1 MQPHSP
7 TLVLIDI
14 LGAVALLLWGLRMVR
29 TGVFRA
35 CGASLRRWVGL
46 GTRNRVVAFLAGF
59 GVTLGLQ
66 SSTATALMASA
77 MSGQQLMTTAMALA
91 VMLGADVGTSVV
103 AGFLSLDVRW
113 LSPALL
119 LLGAA
124 LFAVGEGS
132 RPRRAVARTLVGL
145 GLMLLAMRLL
155 AEATVPVRE
164 SELIH
169 AMLGGLTSEPALA
182 LLVAAGLTALLHS
195 SLAVVLLIASLA
207 GGGLLDLPGTAALVL
222 GANLGGAVP
231 PLLATMREV
240 PEGRRVPLGNLIMRA
255 AGALAALPFVTMLGD
270 VLGETANAQT
280 AVLLHAGFNLA
291 LAALFIPLVGPVARL
306 TVLALPDRPPGEDEG
321 QPRHLDESVLE
332 APTAAIACAVRETLR
347 LGDLVEDMLRRTL
360 DVLRHDDERLIA
372 EVSRTDDAVDAL
384 HTAIKLYLVKVG
396 RGQLEDEDSRRVGE
410 IMAFAINLE
419 HIGDIV
425 DKSLM
430 EIAAKKTRLG
440 LRFPAEDFQAI
451 AALHHRTLD
460 NLRTALGIFIS
471 EDRRL
476 ARQLIAEKDEIRALE
491 RTSAE
496 NHLKRV
502 REGRTESIE
511 TSALTLDLLRDF
523 KRINAHAASV
533 AYPLLRRTGELRES
547 RLKDGNFLPVQK
559 DA

>member
-1 MQPHSP
+1 MMVPHSP

-14 LGAVALLLWGLRMVR
+14 LGAVALLLWGLRLVR

-35 CGASLRRWVGL
+35 FGAGLRRWVGH

-77 MSGQQLMTTAMALA
+77 MAGQRLMTTAMALA
-91 VMLGADVGTSVV
+91 VMLGADIGTSVV
-103 AGFLSLDVRW
+103 AGLLSLDVRW
-113 LSPALL
+113 LSPVLV
-119 LLGAA
+119 LLGSA
-124 LFAVGEGS
+124 LFAVGEGR
-132 RPRRAVARTLVGL
+132 RPRRAVGRTFVGL
-145 GLMLLAMRLL
+145 GLVLLALRLL

-169 AMLGGLTSEPALA
+169 ALLTGLAGEPAFA
-182 LLVAAGLTALLHS
+182 LIVAAGLTALLHS

-207 GGGLLDLPGTAALVL
+207 GGGLLDLPGAAAMVL

-231 PLLATMREV
+231 PLLATARDA
-240 PEGRRVPLGNLIMRA
+240 PEARRVPLGNLIMRA
-255 AGALAALPFVTMLGD
+255 VTALAALPFVTILAGAAD
-270 VLGETANAQT
+270 AHAT
-280 AVLLHAGFNLA
+280 VLLHAGFNIA
-291 LAALFIPLVGPVARL
+291 LAALFLPLVEPVARL
-306 TVLALPDRPPGEDEG
+306 TVHAFPDRPPGEDAAR
-321 QPRHLDESVLE
+321 PRHLDESVLE
-332 APTAAIACAVRETLR
+332 APTVAIACAVRETLR
-347 LGDLVEDMLRRTL
+347 LGDLVEGMLCRTL
-360 DVLRHDDERLIA
+360 EVLRHDDERLIA

-384 HTAIKLYLVKVG
+384 HTAIKLYLVKLG
-396 RGQLEDEDSRRVGE
+396 RGQLEEEDSRRVGE

-425 DKSLM
+425 DKSLVEM
-430 EIAAKKTRLG
+430 AAKKIRLG

-451 AALHHRTLD
+451 EALHLRTVS

-476 ARQLIAEKDEIRALE
+476 ARQLIAEKDAIRTLE
-491 RTSAE
+491 RASAE
-496 NHLKRV
+496 GHLMRV
-502 REGRTESIE
+502 REGRTKSIE
-511 TSALTLDLLRDF
+511 TSALTLDLLRDL

-533 AYPLLRRTGELRES
+533 AYPILKRTGELSET
-547 RLKDGNFLPVQK
+547 RLKGAGLRPVQK